1 MFGPRS
7 LLFYMTVFGLALI
20 LPLFAVAT
28 IATYRFADAERAR
41 LEAMANSADQEIVTL
56 VDREITTR
64 VAILRA
70 LSTAR
75 SLQSGEYARFEVQ
88 LRELS
93 RIEKIDFV
101 LLDLSGQQ
109 LINTRVAPGA
119 VLPRGADPDLL
130 RSADAPYDVYVSNL
144 FQGAVTQQ
152 PTLQVALPISR
163 AGEVVAILSTTFFP
177 ERLVGLLKEGLP
189 PGPFSATI
197 LDRNGIIIARSSL
210 PEQYIGKPLKALA
223 EGSKERQGSLDT
235 FNAQG
240 VPIFVHYRRPELSGW
255 VIAAAVERSALT
267 APLTRS
273 LYVLGGTA
281 AVLALL
287 AFGVAAWV
295 GLKILRAQR
304 ALVEAA
310 ESVGAGRVIGPPTT
324 PLKETDRIGYA
335 LAEASHSIAEQAG
348 ELLRT
353 NQQLETRVE
362 ARTRELAAKT
372 ALLETTLDTM
382 TQGLIVIDG
391 AERIAVCN
399 RQARTLLD
407 LPDALMDTRPTI
419 DEMLAFKNARGE
431 FALCSN
437 QSFQLLKP
445 KVGDELSVYERERP
459 NGIVLQVA
467 TVPIRNGAGFVR
479 TYLDVTESRCYARQ
493 LEEAKSAAEAANRAK
508 GGVPCQHQP
517 RDAHAAER
525 DHRLFRIAAQEQRG
539 RRIYAAICDPYPRSR
554 FRPAF
559 PGR

>member
-1 MFGPRS
+1 
-7 LLFYMTVFGLALI
+7 MT
-20 LPLFAVAT
+20 
-28 IATYRFADAERAR
+28 
-41 LEAMANSADQEIVTL
+41 Q
-56 VDREITTR
+56 
-64 VAILRA
+64 
-70 LSTAR
+70 
-75 SLQSGEYARFEVQ
+75 
-88 LRELS
+88 
-93 RIEKIDFV
+93 K
-101 LLDLSGQQ
+101 
-109 LINTRVAPGA
+109 
-119 VLPRGADPDLL
+119 
-130 RSADAPYDVYVSNL
+130 
-144 FQGAVTQQ
+144 

-287 AFGVAAWV
+287 ALGVAAWV

-310 ESVGAGRVIGPPTT
+310 ESVGAGRVIAPPTT
-324 PLKETDRIGYA
+324 PLKETDRIGHA

-419 DEMLAFKNARGE
+419 DELLAFKNARGE

-437 QSFQLLKP
+437 QSFSFSSRRSATSCRSTNGSGRTHRPSSRDRADPEWGRLRTDLFGRDRISLLCAP
-445 KVGDELSVYERERP
+445 ARRGQERSGGGEP
-459 NGIVLQVA
+459 GQGGSSLPTSA
-467 TVPIRNGAGFVR
+467 T
-479 TYLDVTESRCYARQ
+479 RCAR
-493 LEEAKSAAEAANRAK
+493 R
-508 GGVPCQHQP
+508 
-517 RDAHAAER
+517 
-525 DHRLFRIAAQEQRG
+525 
-539 RRIYAAICDPYPRSR
+539 
-554 FRPAF
+554 
-559 PGR
+559 